1 MSVANSIIISF
12 KGSKGR
18 QFGRDTYV
26 TMIPFNNL
34 ENFFKVFPEVQRK
47 LNKARVK
54 SIAKYI
60 LDGIDKKRLTFLS
73 AITVT
78 CKNEIQY
85 NEDESTIDVDISTV
99 FSIND
104 GQHRYEGIKLAIENL
119 QDKIQKS
126 TNNNEIEILKQ
137 KLNTLGNMTI
147 PVVIFTGIDQKG
159 EQQLFHDL
167 NLLAGKPNKS
177 IALNFDSSDQ
187 YSKLAKDLAK
197 NNEQLLRLEVET
209 EKTQIRGNKGKLMV
223 LSTLRNMLCYIIT
236 GANKDKDG
244 KLDIETYTEYRNTLD
259 EILNLLFEV
268 LPEDASNRDR
278 YIIGTAATLQGIG
291 KYLNEVIYVQNN
303 LDWQSEVKKLGTID
317 WSHSSSVWEGYGG
330 SYIPE
335 KNKFVFTGTSA
346 GINGVYEAL
355 KNKLINK

>member
-1 MSVANSIIISF
+1 MSSSNSIKVSF
-12 KGSKGR
+12 KGSKGN

-26 TMIPFNNL
+26 TMIPFNKL
-34 ENFFKVFPEVQRK
+34 ESFFKVFPEVQRK
-47 LNKARVK
+47 LNKPRVK
-54 SIAKYI
+54 SISKYI

-78 CKNEIQY
+78 CKDEIDY
-85 NEDESTIDVDISTV
+85 NEEESTIDVDISTV

-104 GQHRYEGIKLAIENL
+104 GQHRSEAINLALSTLKNGVDSSNNPNEKEKLAE
-119 QDKIQKS
+119 
-126 TNNNEIEILKQ
+126 
-137 KLNTLGNMTI
+137 KLTLLENMTI

-187 YSKLAKDLAK
+187 YSRLAKELAK
-197 NNEQLLRLEVET
+197 NNESLLKMGVET
-209 EKTQIRGNKGKLMV
+209 EKTQIRGNNNQIMV

-236 GANKDKDG
+236 GANKDKED
-244 KLDIETYTEYRNTLD
+244 LLNIETYNDFYNTLD
-259 EILNLLFEV
+259 EIINLLFNE
-268 LPEDASNRDR
+268 LPEDVSNRDK
-278 YIIGTAATLQGIG
+278 YIIGTAATLQGVG
-291 KYLNEVIYVQNN
+291 KYLNEVIYKRDN
-303 LDWQSEVKKLGTID
+303 LDWQSEITKLGTIK
-317 WSHSSSVWEGYGG
+317 WSHNSKVWEGYGG

-335 KNKFVFTGTSA
+335 KDKFVFTGTSA

-355 KNKLINK
+355 KNAIK